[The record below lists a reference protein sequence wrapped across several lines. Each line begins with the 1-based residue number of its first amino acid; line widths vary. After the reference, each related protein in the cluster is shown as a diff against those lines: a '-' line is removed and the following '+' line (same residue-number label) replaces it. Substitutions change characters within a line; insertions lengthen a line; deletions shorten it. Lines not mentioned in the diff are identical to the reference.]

1 MAISGTQIEGSYHVC
16 MYAYVYIDV
25 YMYVVRNYAPKS
37 VLY

>member
-16 MYAYVYIDV
+16 MYAYVYIYV
-25 YMYVVRNYAPKS
+25 YVVRNYAPKS